1 MELVILSLCFS
12 CWAFPRYYFAVIR
25 AVFVWLGEKRKEK
38 EDQRCKD
45 ETGSLIIA
53 SSKSSRNKSHM
64 TCVGTCLIFSSVWRL
79 FDLLSLSYPNEPLG
93 VSCSNMWQ
101 VVAVPLYIFLPL
113 LPDIEFSGLHKPPK
127 DYFLFCLAIGGD
139 LRLRR
144 YGLMSGRSICAADRN
159 HPSTSITPLNKTEGS
174 QPHYE
179 SAHTYRNIC
188 IYILYM

>member
-1 MELVILSLCFS
+1 MLSLSSLLLCCDQS
-12 CWAFPRYYFAVIR
+12 SLCLA
-25 AVFVWLGEKRKEK
+25 GGKKKKKK

-159 HPSTSITPLNKTEGS
+159 HPSTSITPPPQQDWGV
-174 QPHYE
+174 
-179 SAHTYRNIC
+179 SASLWKCTHIQKYMYLYTLHVNI
-188 IYILYM
+188 